1 MTNKEENKINKFLKL
16 FEIEDL
22 KTIEED
28 YIHKKYKKLALKLH
42 PDKGGNKEDFQ
53 ELQESYDTLLLL
65 HSLDNKNDTNE
76 CYYIS
81 NILQSIQKFQSKYKE
96 PISKMMYVFS
106 KNFSNLSLQYLE
118 SLDLQ
123 SIQNLFLFL
132 QKSDISRVLNKDV
145 IDRIEKI
152 INKKKN
158 KYCIYKKI
166 VLSDILDKNV
176 FKFNHN
182 NQTYFAPMW
191 HSEVEFE
198 SEEGENFC
206 LQFVPLL
213 PDNIWI
219 DENNNLNI
227 YWKTQ
232 INNLL
237 IYNDYLSID
246 IENMSYNIP
255 CNNIVCKKNQI
266 IKLKG
271 QGLWKIQE
279 NNMFD
284 VKDKTDVVIHLELE

>member
-22 KTIEED
+22 KNIEED

-76 CYYIS
+76 CCYIS

-145 IDRIEKI
+145 IERIEKI

-182 NQTYFAPMW
+182 NQTY
-191 HSEVEFE
+191 
-198 SEEGENFC
+198 
-206 LQFVPLL
+206 
-213 PDNIWI
+213 
-219 DENNNLNI
+219 
-227 YWKTQ
+227 
-232 INNLL
+232 
-237 IYNDYLSID
+237 
-246 IENMSYNIP
+246 
-255 CNNIVCKKNQI
+255 
-266 IKLKG
+266 
-271 QGLWKIQE
+271 
-279 NNMFD
+279 
-284 VKDKTDVVIHLELE
+284 